1 MAERVLVIDDERDI
15 GDFLRLTLEHEGYE
29 VRQATGPHEG
39 LQVAMSFRPDLVL
52 LDVAMPD
59 MDGLQVTRALR
70 SDALTS
76 CASIILLTAKASMDD
91 RVVGLACGA
100 DDYVTKPFDIDEL
113 LSRIQAALRRAHQLR
128 GVSPLTGLPGNFD
141 ILRQLQ
147 DLLES
152 DSSPFALAHA
162 DLDNFKAYN
171 DHYGF
176 VRGDEAI
183 KATADLLLSELSGVR
198 GRPRFLGHVG
208 GDDFALLVPGAEAE
222 EVADGIVRAFAGLV
236 PRLYDPADLER
247 GFVTVASRDGRSR
260 DIALLTISLG
270 LATTDHRSFSSP
282 VEMAAVAT
290 EMKQFAKHHVGST
303 WRIDRRRP

>member
-1 MAERVLVIDDERDI
+1 MAERVLIIDDEPDI

-39 LQVAMSFRPDLVL
+39 LELALAFRPDLVL
-52 LDVAMPD
+52 LDVDMPE
-59 MDGLQVTRALR
+59 MDGLQVLRVLR
-70 SDALTS
+70 SDVLTS
-76 CASIILLTAKASMDD
+76 STSIILLTAKVSMDD

-100 DDYVTKPFDIDEL
+100 DDYITKPFDIDEL
-113 LSRIQAALRRAHQLR
+113 LSRIQAAIRRAHQLR

-141 ILRQLQ
+141 IVRQLQ
-147 DLLES
+147 DLL
-152 DSSPFALAHA
+152 DADAAPFALAHA

-183 KATADLLLSELSGVR
+183 KATADLLLSELHAVR
-198 GRPRFLGHVG
+198 ARPRFLGHVG
-208 GDDFALLVPGAEAE
+208 GDDFALLIPGTEAE
-222 EVADGIVRAFAGLV
+222 EVADSIVRSFAGLV
-236 PRLYDPADLER
+236 PRLYDPVDLER
-247 GFVTVASRDGRSR
+247 GFVTIASRDGRTR
-260 DIALLTISLG
+260 DVALLTISIG
-270 LATTDHRSFSSP
+270 LSTTAHRSFVSP